1 MKPVELC
8 KIEKLIPVFK
18 NGVEAERIQVAKIE
32 TFNGESCQFDIIV
45 GKGLYNIGDSVI
57 YIMPDYCLSDKEIF
71 SEYLRPGGDESKCRL
86 GKRGRIRALKFNF
99 QFENSSDPIYS
110 NGIIVPP
117 IEECIELIQKAM
129 VDPEIDL
136 QKEFGIIKYVAE
148 DSFESQKSGLT
159 QGEFPSFLYKTDE
172 TRCEL
177 LKGHI
182 DKCFDE
188 NEILGFTLK
197 RDGCLDENVLIET
210 EKDGFLTI
218 KQMCEMNFNG
228 NVKSFNIENET
239 VEYKKVLGTSIKDN
253 INNWFEIVLEDN
265 TVLIVTGN
273 HTIWLPELMCYRRVD
288 ELDGTEHFLIHYRR
302 NLKIKS
308 INKIDN
314 QSKRYD
320 IEVKDNNNFFA
331 NNILVHN
338 SSCTIACRLDPI
350 STEKVW
356 NKHICTRSQEKKL
369 DQQYVS
375 GYKDIDGVLLH
386 PFTKKEIIDGILVF
400 KKGWMN
406 DSTTQFYTD
415 ENVIE
420 LKLKPVITEVRDAW
434 VDTVDKFGYLVKF
447 LEYCQKYNVQLA
459 LRGELIGAGNKGSG
473 NKLNTDAKTGESRI
487 VWFGIDDL
495 SSGHSVRIH
504 YDQEHNLKKVC
515 EELGFEFTEELWE
528 GTFNYGQIISKCN
541 EFFKRTK
548 EETGRVVEGVVVRSK
563 YSNRLST
570 KFINNEYDSKS

>member
-18 NGVEAERIQVAKIE
+18 NGIEAERIQVAHIQ
-32 TFNGESCQFDIIV
+32 TYNGESCQFNIIV

-117 IEECIELIQKAM
+117 IEECIELIQKTM

-136 QKEFGIIKYVAE
+136 QKEFGIIKFVAE

-172 TRCEL
+172 NRCEL

-188 NEILGFTLK
+188 NEVLGFTLK
-197 RDGCLDENVLIET
+197 RDG
-210 EKDGFLTI
+210 
-218 KQMCEMNFNG
+218 
-228 NVKSFNIENET
+228 
-239 VEYKKVLGTSIKDN
+239 
-253 INNWFEIVLEDN
+253 
-265 TVLIVTGN
+265 
-273 HTIWLPELMCYRRVD
+273 
-288 ELDGTEHFLIHYRR
+288 
-302 NLKIKS
+302 
-308 INKIDN
+308 
-314 QSKRYD
+314 
-320 IEVKDNNNFFA
+320 
-331 NNILVHN
+331 

-356 NKHICTRSQEKKL
+356 NKHICTRNQEKKL

-386 PFTKKEIIDGILVF
+386 PFTKKEAIDGILVF

-420 LKLKPVITEVRDAW
+420 LKLEPVITEVRDAW

-495 SSGHSVRIH
+495 SSGHSTRIH
-504 YDQEHNLKKVC
+504 YGQEHNLKKVC

-528 GTFNYGQIISKCN
+528 GIFNYEQIISECN
-541 EFFKRTK
+541 KFFKKTK
-548 EETGRVVEGVVVRSK
+548 EETGKVVEGVVFRSK
-563 YSNRLST
+563 YSNSLSS
-570 KFINNEYDSKS
+570 KYINNEYDSAM